1 MVISKRPINN
11 KCWRG
16 CREKGTLLQ
25 HWWECKLVQP
35 QWRTVLLISIVF
47 NKHYWA
53 IILFRVLQIIF
64 AFKDSQYIWITPQLQ
79 VQEKIKD
86 NTGEKVSKVKWIHQD
101 TCSKA
106 IKRKENH
113 ASQKKK
119 GASYL
124 PLNAVNFTSA
134 FYVMSIVQSSPAL
147 YYHARN
153 AEKLRLDMNFIAK
166 CEAANQKSSVSSKW
180 FSSNKPVNIKIKE
193 NRI

>member
-11 KCWRG
+11 KCWTG
-16 CREKGTLLQ
+16 CGEKGTLLQ

-47 NKHYWA
+47 NKYYWA
-53 IILFRVLQIIF
+53 IIMFRVLQIIF

-79 VQEKIKD
+79 VREKIKD
-86 NTGEKVSKVKWIHQD
+86 NTGEKVSQAKWIYQD

-180 FSSNKPVNIKIKE
+180 FSS
-193 NRI
+193 RHSSYFYH